1 MNDTSGRRDF
11 LKLGM
16 AGLATAGVLATVDAQ
31 KAAAQAASDS
41 LLRTVLD
48 RGKLIVGTGST
59 NAPWHFENDAGELVG
74 MDITMGRILAKGLFD
89 DPTKV
94 EFVMQDPAQRIPN
107 VTTNKV
113 DITIQFM
120 TMSAQRSQL
129 INFSRP
135 YYVEGVALLT
145 LPTAENKTFDK
156 LLAGWCGD
164 ARFHPAERRCGRH
177 RCTSLCRSAQVM
189 QIDTQAN
196 VLQALES
203 KRVDAAA
210 VDLST
215 VRWLASRN
223 PDKYFDA
230 GKSWYL
236 DALRRSAPARRS
248 RLADLRQSRPS
259 PSPCS
264 ATRRRSTMPPSR
276 IISDRSRRP
285 AIRVS
290 RSSDRAAEGRH
301 SAPFRR
307 SSPDGPSRLRRTH
320 GLCPQLQ
327 PDLAKFRQAVGRA
340 AAQPRTGRHLDRHR
354 HRHRPGSGGLVCLGR
369 ARGAGSSSPPM
380 SNSSAMCR

>member
-31 KAAAQAASDS
+31 KAAAQAASES

-120 TMSAQRSQL
+120 TMTAQRSQL
-129 INFSRP
+129 INFTRP

-145 LPTAENKTFDK
+145 LPSAENKTFDK
-156 LLAGWCGD
+156 LLAGGSATRISILQNVD
-164 ARFHPAERRCGRH
+164 AESSVHFALPQ
-177 RCTSLCRSAQVM
+177 AQVM

-230 GKSWYL
+230 GKSWYSMLYGAAVRQDDL
-236 DALRRSAPARRS
+236 DWLTFVDQTFTIAMFGHETALYDAAFK
-248 RLADLRQSRPS
+248 QYFGQE
-259 PSPCS
+259 
-264 ATRRRSTMPPSR
+264 PP
-276 IISDRSRRP
+276 P
-285 AIRVS
+285 
-290 RSSDRAAEGRH
+290 RH
-301 SAPFRR
+301 
-307 SSPDGPSRLRRTH
+307 
-320 GLCPQLQ
+320 
-327 PDLAKFRQAVGRA
+327 
-340 AAQPRTGRHLDRHR
+340 
-354 HRHRPGSGGLVCLGR
+354 PGFPVI
-369 ARGAGSSSPPM
+369 
-380 SNSSAMCR
+380 

>member
-1 MNDTSGRRDF
+1 MNDTSKRRDF

-16 AGLATAGVLATVDAQ
+16 AGLATAGVVAAAATVDAK
-31 KAAAQAASDS
+31 KAAAQAAPDS

-120 TMSAQRSQL
+120 TMTAQRSQL

-145 LPTAENKTFDK
+145 LPSAENKTFDK
-156 LLAGWCGD
+156 LLAAGSATRISILQNVD
-164 ARFHPAERRCGRH
+164 AE
-177 RCTSLCRSAQVM
+177 TSVHFALPDAQVM

-203 KRVDAAA
+203 K
-210 VDLST
+210 
-215 VRWLASRN
+215 
-223 PDKYFDA
+223 
-230 GKSWYL
+230 
-236 DALRRSAPARRS
+236 
-248 RLADLRQSRPS
+248 
-259 PSPCS
+259 
-264 ATRRRSTMPPSR
+264 
-276 IISDRSRRP
+276 
-285 AIRVS
+285 
-290 RSSDRAAEGRH
+290 
-301 SAPFRR
+301 
-307 SSPDGPSRLRRTH
+307 
-320 GLCPQLQ
+320 
-327 PDLAKFRQAVGRA
+327 
-340 AAQPRTGRHLDRHR
+340 
-354 HRHRPGSGGLVCLGR
+354 
-369 ARGAGSSSPPM
+369 
-380 SNSSAMCR
+380 

>member
-1 MNDTSGRRDF
+1 MNDTSKRRDF

-16 AGLATAGVLATVDAQ
+16 AGLATAGVVAAAATVDAK
-31 KAAAQAASDS
+31 KAAAQAAPDS

-120 TMSAQRSQL
+120 TMTAQRSQL

-145 LPTAENKTFDK
+145 LPSAENKTFDK
-156 LLAGWCGD
+156 LLAAGSATRISILQNVD
-164 ARFHPAERRCGRH
+164 AE
-177 RCTSLCRSAQVM
+177 TSVHFALPDAQVM

-215 VRWLASRN
+215 VRWL
-223 PDKYFDA
+223 
-230 GKSWYL
+230 
-236 DALRRSAPARRS
+236 
-248 RLADLRQSRPS
+248 
-259 PSPCS
+259 
-264 ATRRRSTMPPSR
+264 
-276 IISDRSRRP
+276 
-285 AIRVS
+285 
-290 RSSDRAAEGRH
+290 
-301 SAPFRR
+301 
-307 SSPDGPSRLRRTH
+307 
-320 GLCPQLQ
+320 
-327 PDLAKFRQAVGRA
+327 
-340 AAQPRTGRHLDRHR
+340 
-354 HRHRPGSGGLVCLGR
+354 
-369 ARGAGSSSPPM
+369 
-380 SNSSAMCR
+380 